1 MISVVLLK
9 KNMLFARNRPDTDT
23 IFSVIAHDRLGLG
36 LGLELGSLMEKVCT
50 VYLTLIFSYFQ
61 YPHFL
66 KRDANRLQIMLQR
79 RKRYKNRTILG
90 YKTLAVG
97 VINMAEVRYRASP
110 GALASII
117 IIFFSC
123 FIVSLQRHFSLFS
136 LLVIAFC
143 SSLTVIDMAISV
155 CVPCL
160 GCQSEGTPVLHIIS
174 DESCSLHVLLCEIMG
189 HLELASYAL
198 FGKQHIQPCNAE
210 IMA

>member
-1 MISVVLLK
+1 MINIYVY
-9 KNMLFARNRPDTDT
+9 N
-23 IFSVIAHDRLGLG
+23 
-36 LGLELGSLMEKVCT
+36 T
-50 VYLTLIFSYFQ
+50 VYTVNLTFFYFQ

-97 VINMAEVRYRASP
+97 VINMAEVLYRASP

-117 IIFFSC
+117 IFFWC
-123 FIVSLQRHFSLFS
+123 FIVCLPLQRHFSLFS
-136 LLVIAFC
+136 QLVIAFC

-155 CVPCL
+155 CIPCL

-174 DESCSLHVLLCEIMG
+174 DESCSSHILLCEIMG

-198 FGKQHIQPCNAE
+198 FGKQHIQPCDAE
-210 IMA
+210 IMT